1 MIKKFIE
8 MQDCD
13 IMILKIQSDCNIILL
28 LNLYGIISVQSHST
42 SISIVIFEKTEKYMK
57 VKTARKICVLSQK
70 MLT

>member
-13 IMILKIQSDCNIILL
+13 IMILKIQSDCSIILL

-57 VKTARKICVLSQK
+57 VKTARKICALSQK